1 MSKQTYKVGFFFR
14 RQFTMAAAEAPAD
27 IKNLFNRYSDDSGV
41 MSVQNLLRFLIEI
54 QKEKNASLENAE
66 AIINNHGGDS
76 NQKGLQLDGF
86 FKSLFSDVN
95 PPLDPKLGI
104 HHDMTAPLSHYYIYT
119 GHNSYL
125 TGNQLSSDCS
135 DVPIIQALQ
144 RSVRVI
150 ELDIWPN
157 SDKDDIEVLHG
168 RTLTAPVAL
177 IKCLRS
183 IKEHAFSASEYP
195 VVITLEDHLTPDL
208 QEKVAEMITQTFG
221 DMLFSPSESL
231 KELPS
236 PESLRKRVMISTKP
250 PKEYLQSKEVK
261 EKDDTK
267 KEAEQDDVD
276 EEEDEDESDEEDPK
290 SEKKAASEYKRLI
303 AIHAGKGKGGLSD
316 WLRADLNKVRRL
328 SLSEPELEKAV
339 DTHAKE
345 IIRFTQQNLLRI
357 YPKGIRV
364 DSSNYDPFVGWMHGA
379 QMVAFNMQGYGRSL
393 WLMHGMFRANGGC
406 GYVKKPDLLLKAGP
420 NNEVFDPTANLPVK
434 TTLKVTVYMGD
445 GWDKDFDQTHFDTY
459 SPPDFYTKLGIAGV
473 PADEVKKRTKTIDDN
488 WIPSWDEQF
497 EFPLTVPELALL
509 RIKVLD
515 YNLSDKDEFAGQT
528 CLPVAELRQGIR
540 AVPLYDRKGD
550 KYSSVKLLMR
560 FEFI

>member
-14 RQFTMAAAEAPAD
+14 RQFTMTAAEAPAD
-27 IKNLFNRYSDDSGV
+27 VKNTFNHYSDGARV
-41 MSVQNLLRFLIEI
+41 MNADNFHRFLIEV
-54 QKEKNASLENAE
+54 QKEKNVTLDDAQ
-66 AIINNHGGDS
+66 AIINKHGDP
-76 NQKGLQLDGF
+76 KHTGLQLDAF
-86 FKSLFSDVN
+86 FKYLFSDIN

-144 RSVRVI
+144 RGVRVI

-157 SDKDDIEVLHG
+157 SDEDDVEVLHG
-168 RTLTAPVAL
+168 RTLTTPVAL

-208 QEKVAEMITQTFG
+208 QAKVAEMITQTFG
-221 DMLFSPSESL
+221 DMLFSPSECL

-236 PESLRKRVMISTKP
+236 PESLKKRIMISTKP
-250 PKEYLQSKEVK
+250 PKEYLQAKEVK
-261 EKDDTK
+261 EKDASK
-267 KEAEQDDVD
+267 KGAEDDSD
-276 EEEDEDESDEEDPK
+276 EGEDDEDDEGDPK
-290 SEKKAASEYKRLI
+290 SEKNVASEYKRLI

-316 WLRADLNKVRRL
+316 WLRVDPNNVRRL
-328 SLSEPELEKAV
+328 SLSEPALEKAV
-339 DTHAKE
+339 DTHSKE
-345 IIRFTQQNLLRI
+345 IIRFTQKNLLRV

-364 DSSNYDPFVGWMHGA
+364 DSSNYDPFVGWTHGA

-406 GYVKKPDLLLKAGP
+406 GYVKKPDLLLTAGP
-420 NNEVFDPTANLPVK
+420 NNEVFDPTKKLPVK

-459 SPPDFYTKLGIAGV
+459 SPPDFYAKVGIAGV
-473 PADEVKKRTKTIDDN
+473 PADAIKKKTKTMDDN
-488 WIPSWDEQF
+488 WIPTWDEQF

-515 YNLSDKDEFAGQT
+515 YNRSDKDEFAGQT
-528 CLPVAELRQGIR
+528 CLPVPELRQGIR
-540 AVPLYDRKGD
+540 AVPLFDRKGE
-550 KYSSVKLLMR
+550 KYSSVKLFMR

>member
-1 MSKQTYKVGFFFR
+1 MT
-14 RQFTMAAAEAPAD
+14 AAEPPAD
-27 IKNLFNRYSDDSGV
+27 IKNIFDSYADDRGV
-41 MSVQNLLRFLIEI
+41 MSVEELHRFLIEI
-54 QKEKNASLENAE
+54 QKEENASLEDVE
-66 AIINNHGGDS
+66 AIINDHCDPEHTGR
-76 NQKGLQLDGF
+76 GLHLDDF
-86 FKSLFSDVN
+86 FKCLFSDIN

-135 DVPIIQALQ
+135 DVPILQALQ

-157 SDKDDIEVLHG
+157 SDKDDIDVLHG

-177 IKCLRS
+177 AKCLRS

-208 QEKVAEMITQTFG
+208 QEKAAEMITETFG

-236 PESLRKRVMISTKP
+236 PESLRNRILISTKP

-261 EKDDTK
+261 EKDDMK
-267 KEAEQDDVD
+267 KEAEQDDID
-276 EEEDEDESDEEDPK
+276 EGEDDDEDDEDDEGDPK
-290 SEKKAASEYKRLI
+290 SEKKAASEYKQLI
-303 AIHAGKGKGGLSD
+303 AIQAGKGKGGLSD
-316 WLRADLNKVRRL
+316 WLRVDPDKVRRL

-339 DTHAKE
+339 NTHGKE

-364 DSSNYDPFVGWMHGA
+364 NSSNYDPFVAWMHGA

-393 WLMHGMFRANGGC
+393 WLMHGMFRANGSC
-406 GYVKKPDLLLKAGP
+406 GYVKKPDLLLGAGP
-420 NNEVFDPTANLPVK
+420 NDEVFDSKTDLPVK
-434 TTLKVTVYMGD
+434 TTLKVTIYMGD
-445 GWDKDFDQTHFDTY
+445 GWDKDFERTHFDSY
-459 SPPDFYTKLGIAGV
+459 SPPDFYAKIGIAGV
-473 PADEVKKRTKTIDDN
+473 HADEVKKKTKIIDDN
-488 WIPSWDEQF
+488 WIPCWDEEF

-509 RIKVLD
+509 RIKVVD

-528 CLPVAELRQGIR
+528 CLPVIELRQGTGATIHPPPPR
-540 AVPLYDRKGD
+540 G
-550 KYSSVKLLMR
+550 
-560 FEFI
+560 

>member
-27 IKNLFNRYSDDSGV
+27 IKNIFNGYSADSGV
-41 MSVQNLLRFLIEI
+41 MSVDKFHRFLIEV
-54 QKEKNASLENAE
+54 QKEKNASLEDAQ
-66 AIINNHGGDS
+66 AIINNHTGI
-76 NQKGLQLDGF
+76 QLDAF
-86 FKSLFSDVN
+86 FKCLFSDIN

-125 TGNQLSSDCS
+125 TGNQLNSDCS
-135 DVPIIQALQ
+135 DVPIIHALQ
-144 RSVRVI
+144 RGVRVI

-157 SDKDDIEVLHG
+157 SEKDDIDVLHG
-168 RTLTAPVAL
+168 
-177 IKCLRS
+177 KC
-183 IKEHAFSASEYP
+183 
-195 VVITLEDHLTPDL
+195 
-208 QEKVAEMITQTFG
+208 
-221 DMLFSPSESL
+221 L

-236 PESLRKRVMISTKP
+236 PNLLKKRVMISTKP
-250 PKEYLQSKEVK
+250 PKEYLQSLEVK
-261 EKDDTK
+261 EKDDSK
-267 KEAEQDDVD
+267 KEAEGDVSEGEDD
-276 EEEDEDESDEEDPK
+276 EGDPK
-290 SEKKAASEYKRLI
+290 SEKNAASEYKRLI

-316 WLRADLNKVRRL
+316 WLRIDQNIVRRL
-328 SLSEPELEKAV
+328 SLSEQELEKAV
-339 DTHAKE
+339 DTHGEE
-345 IIRFTQQNLLRI
+345 IVRFTQQNLLRI
-357 YPKGIRV
+357 YPKGTRV

-393 WLMHGMFRANGGC
+393 WLMHGMFRANGAC
-406 GYVKKPDLLLKAGP
+406 GYVKKPDLLLSAGP
-420 NNEVFDPTANLPVK
+420 NNEVFDPTTNFPVK
-434 TTLKVTVYMGD
+434 TILKVTLYMGN

-459 SPPDFYTKLGIAGV
+459 SPPDFYAKVGIAGV
-473 PADEVKKRTKTIDDN
+473 PADEVKKKTKTMDDN

-540 AVPLYDRKGD
+540 AVPLYDRKGE

>member
-27 IKNLFNRYSDDSGV
+27 VKNTFKHYSDGAGV
-41 MSVQNLLRFLIEI
+41 MNVNNFHRFLIEV
-54 QKEKNASLENAE
+54 QKEKNVTLDDAQ
-66 AIINNHGGDS
+66 AIINKHGDP
-76 NQKGLQLDGF
+76 KHTGLQLDAF
-86 FKSLFSDVN
+86 FKYLFSDIN

-144 RSVRVI
+144 RGVRVI

-157 SDKDDIEVLHG
+157 SDEDDVEVLHG
-168 RTLTAPVAL
+168 RTLTTPVAL

-208 QEKVAEMITQTFG
+208 QAKVAEMITQTFG
-221 DMLFSPSESL
+221 DMLFSPSECL

-236 PESLRKRVMISTKP
+236 PESLKKRIMISTKP
-250 PKEYLQSKEVK
+250 PKEYLQAKEVK
-261 EKDDTK
+261 EKDASK
-267 KEAEQDDVD
+267 KGAEDDSD
-276 EEEDEDESDEEDPK
+276 EGEDDEDDEGDPK
-290 SEKKAASEYKRLI
+290 SEKNAASEYKRLI

-316 WLRADLNKVRRL
+316 WLRVDPNNVRRL
-328 SLSEPELEKAV
+328 SLSEPALEKAV
-339 DTHAKE
+339 DTHSKE
-345 IIRFTQQNLLRI
+345 IIRFTQQNLLRV

-406 GYVKKPDLLLKAGP
+406 GYVKKPDLLLTAGP
-420 NNEVFDPTANLPVK
+420 NNEVFDPTKKLPVK

-459 SPPDFYTKLGIAGV
+459 SPPDFYAKVGIAGV
-473 PADEVKKRTKTIDDN
+473 PADAIKKKTKTMDDN
-488 WIPSWDEQF
+488 WIPTWDEQF

-515 YNLSDKDEFAGQT
+515 YNRSDKDEFAGQT
-528 CLPVAELRQGIR
+528 CLPVPELRQGIR
-540 AVPLYDRKGD
+540 AVPLFDRKGE
-550 KYSSVKLLMR
+550 KYSSVKLFMR

>member
-27 IKNLFNRYSDDSGV
+27 VKNTFNHYSDGAGV
-41 MSVQNLLRFLIEI
+41 MNVENFQRFLIEV
-54 QKEKNASLENAE
+54 QKEKNVTLDDAQ
-66 AIINNHGGDS
+66 AIINKYGDP
-76 NQKGLQLDGF
+76 KHTGLQLDAF
-86 FKSLFSDVN
+86 FKYLFSDIN

-144 RSVRVI
+144 RGVRVI

-157 SDKDDIEVLHG
+157 SDEDDVEVLHG
-168 RTLTAPVAL
+168 RTLTTPVAL

-221 DMLFSPSESL
+221 DMLFSPSECL

-236 PESLRKRVMISTKP
+236 PESLKKRIMISTKP
-250 PKEYLQSKEVK
+250 PKEYLQAKEVK
-261 EKDDTK
+261 EKDASK
-267 KEAEQDDVD
+267 KGTEQDDSD
-276 EEEDEDESDEEDPK
+276 EGEDDEDDEGDPK
-290 SEKKAASEYKRLI
+290 SEKNAASEYKRLI

-316 WLRADLNKVRRL
+316 WLRVDPNNVRRL
-328 SLSEPELEKAV
+328 SLSEPALEKAV
-339 DTHAKE
+339 DTHSKE
-345 IIRFTQQNLLRI
+345 IIRFTQKNLLRV

-364 DSSNYDPFVGWMHGA
+364 DSSNYDPFVGWTHGA

-406 GYVKKPDLLLKAGP
+406 GYVKKPDLLLTAGP
-420 NNEVFDPTANLPVK
+420 NNEVFDPTKKLPVK

-459 SPPDFYTKLGIAGV
+459 SPPDFYAKVGIAGV
-473 PADEVKKRTKTIDDN
+473 PADAIKKKTKTMDDN
-488 WIPSWDEQF
+488 WIPTWDEQF

-515 YNLSDKDEFAGQT
+515 YNRSDKDEFAGQT
-528 CLPVAELRQGIR
+528 CLPVPELRQGIR
-540 AVPLYDRKGD
+540 AVPLFDRKGE
-550 KYSSVKLLMR
+550 KYSSVKLFMR
-560 FEFI
+560 FEFV

>member
-27 IKNLFNRYSDDSGV
+27 IKNIFNRYSDECGV
-41 MSVQNLLRFLIEI
+41 MSVEKLHHFLIEV
-54 QKEKNASLENAE
+54 QKEKNASLEDAQI
-66 AIINNHGGDS
+66 IINNHGDP
-76 NQKGLQLDGF
+76 KHTGLHLDAF
-86 FKSLFSDVN
+86 FKSLFSDIN
-95 PPLDPKLGI
+95 PPIDPKLGI

-135 DVPIIQALQ
+135 VVPIIQALQ
-144 RSVRVI
+144 RGVRVI

-157 SDKDDIEVLHG
+157 SDKDDIDVLHG

-177 IKCLRS
+177 VKCLRS

-221 DMLFSPSESL
+221 DMLFAPSECL

-236 PESLRKRVMISTKP
+236 PESLKKRVLISTKP
-250 PKEYLQSKEVK
+250 PKEYLLSKEVK
-261 EKDDTK
+261 EKDDLK
-267 KEAEQDDVD
+267 KDAEQHNVD
-276 EEEDEDESDEEDPK
+276 EGEDDEDDEGDSK
-290 SEKKAASEYKRLI
+290 SEKSATSEYKRLI

-316 WLRADLNKVRRL
+316 WLRVDPNKVRRL
-328 SLSEPELEKAV
+328 SLSEQELERAV
-339 DTHAKE
+339 DTRGKE

-364 DSSNYDPFVGWMHGA
+364 DSSNYDPLVGWMHGA

-406 GYVKKPDLLLKAGP
+406 GYVKKPDLLLRAGS
-420 NNEVFDPTANLPVK
+420 NNEVFNPTTNFPVK
-434 TTLKVTVYMGD
+434 TTLKVTLYMGD

-459 SPPDFYTKLGIAGV
+459 SPPDFYAKVGVAGV
-473 PADEVKKRTKTIDDN
+473 PADEVKNKTKTMDDN

-528 CLPVAELRQGIR
+528 CLHVAELRQGIR
-540 AVPLYDRKGD
+540 AVPLYDRKGE